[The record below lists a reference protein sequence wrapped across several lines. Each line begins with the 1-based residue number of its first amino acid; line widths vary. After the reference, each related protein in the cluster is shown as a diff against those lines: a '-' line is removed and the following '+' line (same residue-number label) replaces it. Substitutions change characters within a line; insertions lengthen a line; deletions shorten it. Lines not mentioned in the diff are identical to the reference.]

1 MGSVA
6 GFTMIGWLE
15 GRLAETWHHGSR
27 CGSMVVCQGVGYELQ
42 LGERHWQRL
51 PAPGTSVAMHVHTS
65 IREDGWTLF
74 GFPDRIERD
83 LFRELLAVGGVGPQ
97 AALGL
102 LSTLEPP
109 LLVQAIVTADL
120 RRLCQAPGVGK
131 RTAERLAVELR
142 QRLRDRFTAL
152 LEGSLAEEDPALEGD
167 GEGPEGEQ
175 RDELSLTLGALGY
188 EPLEIQRALR
198 AVAGQGLDPR
208 ASADDWIRAC
218 LRWLSRAATP
228 GNTTR

>member
-1 MGSVA
+1 
-6 GFTMIGWLE
+6 MIGWLE
-15 GRLAETWHHGSR
+15 GRLAETWHHGPR

-109 LLVQAIVTADL
+109 LLVQAIVAADL

-142 QRLRDRFTAL
+142 QRLRDRFAAL
-152 LEGSLAEEDPALEGD
+152 LVGTLAGEDSSLDDGGD
-167 GEGPEGEQ
+167 LPEGEHH
-175 RDELSLTLGALGY
+175 DELALTLGALGY

-198 AVAGQGLDPR
+198 AVAGQGLDPQ
-208 ASADDWIRAC
+208 APADDWIRAC
-218 LRWLSRAATP
+218 LRWLSRTSAQ
-228 GNTTR
+228 GMTTR